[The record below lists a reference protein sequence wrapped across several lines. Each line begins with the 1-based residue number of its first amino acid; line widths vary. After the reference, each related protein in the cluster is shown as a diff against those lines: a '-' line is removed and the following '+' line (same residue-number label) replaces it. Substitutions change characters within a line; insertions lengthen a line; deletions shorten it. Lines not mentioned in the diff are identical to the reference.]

1 MTGAR
6 SQLINSIP
14 LKDTLNHLFAYRTLP
29 QEEAHRVVLGIAQGQ
44 YNPAQIAA
52 FLTVYLMR
60 SVTVEELAG
69 FRNALL
75 ELCRPVDLG
84 GVDAMDVCGTGGD
97 GRNTFNISTLSAFVV
112 AGAGQP
118 VAKHGNHGVSSI
130 SGSSTVLEHMG
141 MKFTADNDALRRQL
155 DEANICFLHAPLFH
169 PALKNVAPLRKE
181 LGVKTFFNMLGPL
194 VNPAR
199 PRLQLVGVFS
209 LELARLYAYLH
220 QQEAG
225 REFLIVHS
233 LDGYDEVS
241 LTGPVKLISRQGEE
255 LLSPS
260 DLGLPGTTPE
270 ALFGG
275 DTAHIFQRVLRNE
288 APLAHRNAV
297 LANAALALR
306 TAGRAA
312 DAAEGLALAA
322 ESLDSGR
329 ARQAFEKLLAL
340 N

>member
-1 MTGAR
+1 V
-6 SQLINSIP
+6 
-14 LKDTLNHLFAYRTLP
+14 KDTLNHLFAYRTLP
-29 QEEAHRVVLGIAQGQ
+29 QDEAHRVVLGIARGE

-60 SVTVEELAG
+60 SVTVDELAG

-84 GVDAMDVCGTGGD
+84 GYDVMDVCGTGGD

-130 SGSSTVLEHMG
+130 SGSSTVLEHLG
-141 MKFTADNDALRRQL
+141 VRFTAENDQLRRQL
-155 DEANICFLHAPLFH
+155 DKANICFLHAPLFH
-169 PALKNVAPLRKE
+169 PALKQVAPLRKE

-241 LTGPVKLISRQGEE
+241 LTGPVKLIGRQSEE
-255 LLSPS
+255 LLSPR
-260 DLGLPGTTPE
+260 DFGLPATTPE

-275 DTAHIFQRVLRNE
+275 DTVAEAAHIFTQVLRGQ
-288 APLAHRNAV
+288 APAAHRAAV

-306 TAGRAA
+306 TAGRASSI
-312 DAAEGLALAA
+312 AEGLGLAA
-322 ESLDSGR
+322 ESLDGGR
-329 ARQAFEKLLAL
+329 ALAAFETLRSL
-340 N
+340 NE

>member
-1 MTGAR
+1 M
-6 SQLINSIP
+6 
-14 LKDTLNHLFAYRTLP
+14 KDTLNHLFAYRTLP
-29 QEEAHRVVLGIAQGQ
+29 QAEAHRVVLGIARGE

-75 ELCRPVDLG
+75 ELCQPVSLG
-84 GVDAMDVCGTGGD
+84 GHDVMDVCGTGGD
-97 GRNTFNISTLSAFVV
+97 GRNTFNISTLSAFVL

-118 VAKHGNHGVSSI
+118 IAKHGNHGVSSI
-130 SGSSTVLEHMG
+130 SGSSTVLEQLG
-141 MKFTADNDALRRQL
+141 VRFTADSGQLQRQL
-155 DEANICFLHAPLFH
+155 DEAGICFLHAPLFH
-169 PALKNVAPLRKE
+169 PALKNVAGLRKE

-220 QQEAG
+220 QQEPAG
-225 REFLIVHS
+225 EYLVVHS

-241 LTGPVKLISRQGEE
+241 LTGPVKLLGRRGEE
-255 LLSPS
+255 LLTPQDF
-260 DLGLPGTTPE
+260 DLPTLAPE

-275 DTAHIFQRVLRNE
+275 DTVGEAAHLFTQVLRGE
-288 APLAHRNAV
+288 APAAHRAVV
-297 LANAALALR
+297 LANSALALR

-312 DAAEGLALAA
+312 SIEEGLALAA

-329 ARQAFEKLLAL
+329 ARQAFEKLRAL
-340 N
+340 S

>member
-1 MTGAR
+1 M
-6 SQLINSIP
+6 
-14 LKDTLNHLFAYRTLP
+14 KDTLNHLFAYRTLP
-29 QEEAHRVVLGIAQGQ
+29 QDEAHRVVLGIAQGQ

-60 SVTVEELAG
+60 NVTVEELAG

-130 SGSSTVLEHMG
+130 SGSSTVLEHLG

-220 QQEAG
+220 QQEVG

-255 LLSPS
+255 LLSPT
-260 DLGLPGTTPE
+260 DLGLPQTTPE

-275 DTAHIFQRVLRNE
+275 DTVAEAAHIFQKVLHNE
-288 APLAHRNAV
+288 APAAHRNAV

-312 DAAEGLALAA
+312 NAAAGLALAA
-322 ESLDSGR
+322 ESLNSGR

-340 N
+340 G

>member
-1 MTGAR
+1 
-6 SQLINSIP
+6 
-14 LKDTLNHLFAYRTLP
+14 
-29 QEEAHRVVLGIAQGQ
+29 
-44 YNPAQIAA
+44 
-52 FLTVYLMR
+52 
-60 SVTVEELAG
+60 
-69 FRNALL
+69 
-75 ELCRPVDLG
+75 
-84 GVDAMDVCGTGGD
+84 
-97 GRNTFNISTLSAFVV
+97 
-112 AGAGQP
+112 
-118 VAKHGNHGVSSI
+118 
-130 SGSSTVLEHMG
+130 LEHLG
-141 MKFTADNDALRRQL
+141 VRFTADNDQLKRQL

-220 QQEAG
+220 QQETN

-241 LTGPVKLISRQGEE
+241 LTGPVKLISRHGEE
-255 LLSPS
+255 LLTPT
-260 DLGLPGTTPE
+260 DLGLPQTTPE

-275 DTAHIFQRVLRNE
+275 DTVAEAAHIFMKVLRNE
-288 APLAHRNAV
+288 APEAHRNAV

-312 DAAEGLALAA
+312 NVAEGLAQAA

>member
-1 MTGAR
+1 M
-6 SQLINSIP
+6 
-14 LKDTLNHLFAYRTLP
+14 KDTLNHLFAYRTLP
-29 QEEAHRVVLGIAQGQ
+29 QEEAHRVVLGIARNQ
-44 YNPAQIAA
+44 YPPAQVAA

-60 SVTVEELAG
+60 SVTVAELAG

-75 ELCRPVDLG
+75 ELCQPADLG
-84 GVDAMDVCGTGGD
+84 GYDVMDVCGTGGD
-97 GRNTFNISTLSAFVV
+97 GRNTFNISTLAAFVV

-130 SGSSTVLEHMG
+130 SGSSTVLEFLG
-141 MKFTADNDALRRQL
+141 LRFTADSGQLQRQL
-155 DEANICFLHAPLFH
+155 DAAGICFLHAPLFH
-169 PALKNVAPLRKE
+169 PALRNVGPLRKE

-199 PRLQLVGVFS
+199 PRTQLMGVFS
-209 LELARLYAYLH
+209 LELARLYAYLL
-220 QQEAG
+220 QPEAG

-241 LTGPVKLISRQGEE
+241 LTGPVRLIGNHREE
-255 LLSPS
+255 LLTPADF
-260 DLGLPGTTPE
+260 DLPATTPE

-275 DTAHIFQRVLRNE
+275 DTVAEAAQIFLQVLRSE
-288 APLAHRNAV
+288 APAAHRHAV

-312 DAAEGLALAA
+312 NIADGLAQAA

-329 ARQAFEKLLAL
+329 ARQAFERLLAL
-340 N
+340 D